1 MSVTA
6 TIAYEMQFAGTA
18 GAWSDITDDVVST
31 LGVQA
36 SYGIQD
42 NGPLDRIAS
51 TGECTFSLDNS
62 AQNSAGSA
70 GYYSPDGPHVRS
82 GFQTGIPFR
91 TRITYNGETYTKFY
105 GRIVPS
111 GIQVESGQLGT
122 RRTHVTVCDYMEQT
136 AVHDLY
142 LPDFTT
148 SKKINEVVP
157 LIVANMPIAP
167 KSTDYNTGQDT
178 FNTVFDTVRSKT
190 TAMSEMTK
198 LALSEL
204 GYIYNKF
211 DATNDECLTV
221 EGRYTRNDATILT
234 QLPVGIAG
242 YEYLLHET
250 GGFVLVGT
258 GEKLILDNVSGS
270 VDADFDNTFTEM
282 QTSNGKYIYNRIK
295 AVAYPRKTDT
305 SATVLATLQKPIQVG
320 GSETVDNLFIRYR
333 DPLGGVQNV
342 SGRDMV
348 TPAGT
353 VDYLLNAAEDGTGTD
368 YTANLTVTADYG
380 TEGVEYTLENAGPAG
395 YVTLL
400 QARGKGIYIY
410 DPVELLDQDTASE
423 AIHGTRSLDL
433 DMKYQDSPLTA
444 ASFAAVLKG
453 QYKDPRTIVDKVT
466 FYANRDEKHM
476 VAFLVCEPG
485 SKIHLTEPIA
495 GIDHDYFINGVEYDI
510 LPNGVIRYSWYVK
523 PASEDSYTL
532 WYLGVVGYSEIGVT
546 TKLGY

>member
-1 MSVTA
+1 
-6 TIAYEMQFAGTA
+6 
-18 GAWSDITDDVVST
+18 
-31 LGVQA
+31 
-36 SYGIQD
+36 
-42 NGPLDRIAS
+42 
-51 TGECTFSLDNS
+51 
-62 AQNSAGSA
+62 
-70 GYYSPDGPHVRS
+70 
-82 GFQTGIPFR
+82 
-91 TRITYNGETYTKFY
+91 
-105 GRIVPS
+105 
-111 GIQVESGQLGT
+111 
-122 RRTHVTVCDYMEQT
+122 
-136 AVHDLY
+136 
-142 LPDFTT
+142 
-148 SKKINEVVP
+148 
-157 LIVANMPIAP
+157 
-167 KSTDYNTGQDT
+167 
-178 FNTVFDTVRSKT
+178 
-190 TAMSEMTK
+190 MTK

-333 DPLGGVQNV
+333 DPQGGVQNV

-510 LPNGVIRYSWYVK
+510 LPNSVIRYSWYVK

>member
-1 MSVTA
+1 MSVTPS
-6 TIAYEMQFAGTA
+6 IAYQMQFSGTA
-18 GAWSDITDDVVST
+18 GPWTDITDDVIST
-31 LGVQA
+31 LGVSA
-36 SYGIQD
+36 SYGILA
-42 NGPLDRIAS
+42 NGPLDRIAQAGQIS
-51 TGECTFSLDNS
+51 FSLDNS
-62 AQNSAGSA
+62 EKNSAGTA

-91 TRITYNGETYTKFY
+91 VRVTYNGETYTKFY
-105 GRIVPS
+105 GRIVPE
-111 GIQVESGQLGT
+111 GIQVECGQYGT

-136 AVHDLY
+136 AIHEMY

-148 SKKINEVVP
+148 SKKINEIVP
-157 LIVANMPIAP
+157 LITANMPIAP
-167 KSTDYNTGQDT
+167 KSTDYHTGQDT

-198 LALSEL
+198 VALSEL

-211 DATNDECLTV
+211 DPTNDECLTV
-221 EGRYTRNDATILT
+221 EGRYTRNDATALK
-234 QLPVGIAG
+234 QLPVGVAG
-242 YEYLLHET
+242 YEYLLWDT
-250 GGFVLVGT
+250 GGYILAGA
-258 GEKLILDNVSGS
+258 GEKIIVDNVAGS
-270 VDADFDNTFTEM
+270 IDADFDNTFVEM
-282 QTSNGKYIYNRIK
+282 QTSNGKYIYNKIR

-320 GSETVDNLFIRYR
+320 GSATVSDVFLRYR
-333 DPLGGVQNV
+333 DPQGGVQNV
-342 SGRDMV
+342 SGRSME

-353 VDYLLNAAEDGTGTD
+353 VDYTFNSAENGSGTD

-380 TEGVEYTLENAGPAG
+380 TEGVNYTFANSGPAG
-395 YVTLL
+395 YVTKL
-400 QARGKGIYIY
+400 QARGLGVYIY
-410 DPVELLDQDTASE
+410 DPVELIDEDTTSE
-423 AIHGTRSLDL
+423 ATHGTRSLDL
-433 DMKYQDSPLTA
+433 DMKYQDNPLTA
-444 ASFAAVLKG
+444 ASFAAVLKV
-453 QYKDPRTIVDKVT
+453 QYKDPRTIVYKVT